1 MAGLLPKRGSPVFL
15 FRPLRQRLVWCGNFR
30 GTMSSR
36 AGSGN
41 HWKKLENVQIFRLFL
56 NSSWMLL
63 PVREILFP
71 HRFRHFY
78 EWRYL
83 LPEDKNSLCSF
94 HKNDNNTPR
103 YRKG

>member
-63 PVREILFP
+63 PVREILFT
-71 HRFRHFY
+71 HRFRHCY

-94 HKNDNNTPR
+94 PKNDNNTPR

>member
-63 PVREILFP
+63 PVREILF
-71 HRFRHFY
+71 RKIKIVFVVFI
-78 EWRYL
+78 
-83 LPEDKNSLCSF
+83 KMTI
-94 HKNDNNTPR
+94 TPLGTE
-103 YRKG
+103 KGDTSIFFFKR

>member
-15 FRPLRQRLVWCGNFR
+15 FRLLRQRPIWRGNFH

-56 NSSWMLL
+56 NSSWKLS
-63 PVREILFP
+63 PVREIPFP
-71 HRFRHFY
+71 HRFRRSY

-83 LPEDKNSLCSF
+83 LPADKNSLCSF
-94 HKNDNNTPR
+94 HKNDNITPL
-103 YRKG
+103 YSKV